1 MPNKPI
7 VHVYTAQAAI
17 KSIVTQSM
25 PQAIAHAVSVLHGA
39 RLALVASAMLALA
52 GCTQIPKAPPPPQY
66 RCELGIEF
74 TAKFIDETVAL
85 DGSRGYDVLFRSA
98 KGAAQAGN
106 ANFYSNPRMEVEFN
120 QGSGGREATLRYP
133 LLPLAV
139 RCVRD

>member
-7 VHVYTAQAAI
+7 VHVYTAQADI
-17 KSIVTQSM
+17 KSIVMQSM
-25 PQAIAHAVSVLHGA
+25 PQAIAHAAIVLHGA
-39 RLALVASAMLALA
+39 RLALVASAMLAMA

-98 KGAAQAGN
+98 QGTAQAGN

>member
-7 VHVYTAQAAI
+7 VHIFTAQAAI
-17 KSIVTQSM
+17 KNIVIQSM
-25 PQAIAHAVSVLHGA
+25 PQAIVRAVRALHSA
-39 RLALVASAMLALA
+39 RIALAASAMLALA
-52 GCTQIPKAPPPPQY
+52 GCTQIPKAPPQPQY

-74 TAKFIDETVAL
+74 TAKFVDETVAL

-98 KGAAQAGN
+98 QATAQAGN

>member
-1 MPNKPI
+1 MTNKPI

-17 KSIVTQSM
+17 KSIVLRSLPNAIVHATSM
-25 PQAIAHAVSVLHGA
+25 LRCA
-39 RLALVASAMLALA
+39 RLALAASGMLAVA
-52 GCTQIPKAPPPPQY
+52 GCKQIPQAPLPQY

-74 TAKFIDETVAL
+74 TAKFIDDTVAL

-98 KGAAQAGN
+98 KGTAQAGN

-133 LLPLAV
+133 LLPLMV

>member
-1 MPNKPI
+1 
-7 VHVYTAQAAI
+7 
-17 KSIVTQSM
+17 M
-25 PQAIAHAVSVLHGA
+25 PQAIAHVASALHGA
-39 RLALVASAMLALA
+39 RLTLAVSGMLALA
-52 GCTQIPKAPPPPQY
+52 GCKQIPQAPPPPQY

-98 KGAAQAGN
+98 KGTAQAGN
-106 ANFYSNPRMEVEFN
+106 ANFYSNPRMEVEFD

-133 LLPLAV
+133 LLPLVV